1 MVVVQFEGQSVF
13 SSISRPTPLAKMTM
27 GMMNMRTAATKTT
40 PSAVHAWAHENVQTT
55 VMIIPAA
62 MKTILMATGAVF
74 GSPLFPLG
82 SLSPCGARALF
93 MNHLPFRLRELCPYC
108 ADTFPIFQYCDHIR
122 HFPKLVRDTYRHRGG
137 DFQRLMNADEI
148 VVHEIDRHHVSMVR
162 GLL

>member
-1 MVVVQFEGQSVF
+1 
-13 SSISRPTPLAKMTM
+13 
-27 GMMNMRTAATKTT
+27 
-40 PSAVHAWAHENVQTT
+40 
-55 VMIIPAA
+55 
-62 MKTILMATGAVF
+62 VF

-148 VVHEIDRHHVSMVR
+148 VVHEIDRHHGEHGSR
-162 GLL
+162 PSLKRHS